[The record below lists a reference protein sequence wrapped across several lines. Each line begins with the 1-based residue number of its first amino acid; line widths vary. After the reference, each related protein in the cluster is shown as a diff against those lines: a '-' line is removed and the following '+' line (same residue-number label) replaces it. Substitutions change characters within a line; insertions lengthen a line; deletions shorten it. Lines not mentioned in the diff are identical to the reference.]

1 MNYFSTLTD
10 IFDRGID
17 ERLEL
22 ADERSLITLA
32 QAGDE
37 TAKLRLMRAYAPALR
52 NGVTWFTRAV
62 PTIPQTADLED
73 VRSQA
78 VMGLLEAIDAFDPET
93 HDRLAALA
101 ASYIRNAVAVAAGP
115 IAAFSVPERT
125 LKRFFGILRAADGDT
140 VRAADIAPDYEMKRE
155 TFLAVLSAVRNV
167 DSYDAL
173 TAAEDE
179 HGRVTK
185 GGQSG
190 EGSRDITAFPIAHD
204 SIADVED
211 AVLVEV
217 AFGAMDTFERD
228 VVRLGYGFAE
238 YDTVPDAEIAARLGY
253 SRPKIQRTRSGALV
267 KARSALG
274 VA

>member
-1 MNYFSTLTD
+1 MNYATTITD

-22 ADERSLITLA
+22 DIERATITLA
-32 QAGDE
+32 QAGDQ
-37 TAKLRLMRAYAPALR
+37 TAQLHLMRAYAPALR
-52 NGVTWFTRAV
+52 NGVTWFTRAL
-62 PTIPQTADLED
+62 PSMPQVADLED

-78 VMGLLEAIDAFDPET
+78 VMGLLEAIQAFDPET

-101 ASYIRNAVAVAAGP
+101 GSYIRNAVAVAAGP
-115 IAAFSVPERT
+115 VAAFTVPERT
-125 LKRFFGILRAADGDT
+125 LKRFFGILRAADGDAA
-140 VRAADIAPDYEMKRE
+140 RAADLAPEYEMKRE

-167 DSYDAL
+167 DSYDQL
-173 TAAEDE
+173 TTADDE
-179 HGRVTK
+179 QPGFGGREMSVH
-185 GGQSG
+185 
-190 EGSRDITAFPIAHD
+190 PIAHD
-204 SIADVED
+204 TIADVED

-253 SRPKIQRTRSGALV
+253 SRPKIQRTRTGALV

>member
-22 ADERSLITLA
+22 ADERHLITLA

-115 IAAFSVPERT
+115 IAAFTVPERT

-173 TAAEDE
+173 TAGEDE
-179 HGRVTK
+179 QGR
-185 GGQSG
+185 G
-190 EGSRDITAFPIAHD
+190 EGPRDVHAYPIAHD

-253 SRPKIQRTRSGALV
+253 SRPKIQRTRAGALV